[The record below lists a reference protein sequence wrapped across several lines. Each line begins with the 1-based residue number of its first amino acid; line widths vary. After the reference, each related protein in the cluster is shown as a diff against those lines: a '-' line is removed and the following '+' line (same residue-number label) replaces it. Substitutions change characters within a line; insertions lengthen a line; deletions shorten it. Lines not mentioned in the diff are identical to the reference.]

1 MGPGTDDGSTAGP
14 TATSRTPLVFL
25 YRLMK
30 VLVTG
35 AAGMLGQDVVRAAE
49 FVNHEV
55 VGYARA
61 DLDITDP
68 RVVRRVMG
76 AERPDAV
83 INCAAWTDVDG
94 AEESEAEA
102 TEVNGVGAGIVAAE
116 AADVGAVVV
125 HPSTDYVFDGSSR
138 RPYIE
143 SDKPTPLQAYG
154 RTKLAGEVEVAAHA
168 ERHFIVRSSW
178 LFGARGDNFVETM
191 LRLAGDLQQI
201 VVVRDQ
207 IGSPTYT
214 GHLADAIV
222 RLLDGEAW
230 GIHHIAGSDQCSW
243 YEFAVEIFRQ
253 AGVDTRV
260 LSCTSEEFPRP
271 AARPAYSVLG
281 TERDYPIVL
290 PDWQE
295 GLASYLRERAPIS

>member
-1 MGPGTDDGSTAGP
+1 
-14 TATSRTPLVFL
+14 
-25 YRLMK
+25 
-30 VLVTG
+30 
-35 AAGMLGQDVVRAAE
+35 MLGQDVVRAAE
-49 FVNHEV
+49 FVNHQV
-55 VGYARA
+55 VALARD
-61 DLDITDP
+61 DLDVTNP
-68 RVVRRVMG
+68 SAVRRRMER
-76 AERPDAV
+76 ERPDAV
-83 INCAAWTDVDG
+83 VNCAAWTAVDD
-94 AEESEAEA
+94 AESEEAAA

-116 AADVGAVVV
+116 AAGVGAAVVY
-125 HPSTDYVFDGSSR
+125 PSTDYVFDGTSR

-143 SDKPTPLQAYG
+143 SDRPAPLSAYG
-154 RTKLAGEVEVAAHA
+154 RSKLAGEIEVAAAA
-168 ERHFIVRSSW
+168 EEHFIVRSSW
-178 LFGARGDNFVETM
+178 LFGAGGGNFVETM
-191 LRLAGDLQQI
+191 LKLAADLGDV

-222 RLLDGEAW
+222 RLLDGEAY

-253 AGVDTRV
+253 AGIDGRV
-260 LSCTSEEFPRP
+260 LSCSTDEFPRP
-271 AARPAYSVLG
+271 APRPPYSVLG